1 MNRNCWICP
10 VCRQELERR
19 EDGFTCQNRHHFDV
33 ARKGYVHLLPGKRA
47 GQHGD
52 NRDMLLARRDFL
64 NGGAYAALADRIVA
78 CACNVLPTTPCVVDA
93 GCGECYYTD
102 RLARAL
108 AQRDHVESL
117 VLGVDMSRQAL
128 ALGHVRNPALCLAVA
143 SVYHMPIA
151 DASADLV
158 LSVFAPYAGDEFLR
172 IVRPGGKLCMVV
184 PGPRHLFGLKE
195 LLYQDPYENRVADTA
210 LPGFRLLHREEISY
224 PLTLDRTSVQALF
237 RMTPYYYRTSPTD
250 RDKLNGVDTLT
261 TEISFFLLLY
271 EKTDTRSTQQPT

>member
-1 MNRNCWICP
+1 MKRNCWICP

-19 EDGFTCQNRHHFDV
+19 EDGFTCRNRHHFDV

-64 NGGAYAALADRIVA
+64 NGGAYAPLADRIVA

-108 AQRDHVESL
+108 AQRDHAESL

-128 ALGHVRNPALCLAVA
+128 ALGHARNPAPCLAVA
-143 SVYHMPIA
+143 
-151 DASADLV
+151 
-158 LSVFAPYAGDEFLR
+158 
-172 IVRPGGKLCMVV
+172 GGV
-184 PGPRHLFGLKE
+184 
-195 LLYQDPYENRVADTA
+195 
-210 LPGFRLLHREEISY
+210 S
-224 PLTLDRTSVQALF
+224 S
-237 RMTPYYYRTSPTD
+237 
-250 RDKLNGVDTLT
+250 
-261 TEISFFLLLY
+261 
-271 EKTDTRSTQQPT
+271 